1 VVLLSELLLFFY
13 YSGNIEGSIN
23 WKVNNKIRHYSYPL
37 VMSIDASGVPPVKG
51 KTKAWLNSLAD
62 TSTGSLAELGQEGQ
76 ATRFTGGSLLHSLL
90 QYRYQFLQYLSL
102 W

>member
-1 VVLLSELLLFFY
+1 MVLLSELLLFFY

-62 TSTGSLAELGQEGQ
+62 TSAGSLAELG
-76 ATRFTGGSLLHSLL
+76 
-90 QYRYQFLQYLSL
+90 
-102 W
+102 